1 MGGLWPAIYLEYQG
15 TKVKIQEGTPPTVAE
30 LEHEISENELIF
42 HPMHN
47 QNVVVEVN
55 EEDVNKIIITL
66 RGGYLNNL
74 LIFYLKSNK
83 NNKKKVFEFLL

>member
-1 MGGLWPAIYLEYQG
+1 LNKFEKSGLWPTIYLEVKG
-15 TKVKIQEGTPPTVAE
+15 TKVKIQEVTTPPTVAE

-47 QNVVVEVN
+47 QQNVVVEVD

-66 RGGYLNNL
+66 KGG
-74 LIFYLKSNK
+74 
-83 NNKKKVFEFLL
+83 